1 MYFEYYFLVNAVLNY
16 VMIDT
21 TSSLTRKYNKLN
33 RKILGSLVGTIYS
46 ILYLFSKFSF
56 LFYIPIKIIC
66 MSFIVYISF
75 IHKSVKDYIQTSLVF
90 YAVNIFLAG
99 NAYFIIYFTGM
110 SYIKVSFIVVCA
122 YISIFLVKLI
132 FSDVKKLNYIKE
144 ITKDIKIVINSEEIN
159 CKAIMDSGN
168 LLVDPI
174 SKGEVIMVDLEKV
187 ESILNIKE
195 NIIKKV
201 DILERPEEI
210 MDKLDSKLL
219 KRIRLIPYRHAIDC
233 NSKLILG
240 LRSDY
245 IEIDG
250 DKIAGAII
258 GVADLKNDDYN
269 AIINP
274 NMLAKSY
281 N

>member
-1 MYFEYYFLVNAVLNY
+1 
-16 VMIDT
+16 
-21 TSSLTRKYNKLN
+21 
-33 RKILGSLVGTIYS
+33 
-46 ILYLFSKFSF
+46 
-56 LFYIPIKIIC
+56 